1 MNLLVVES
9 KATMSHHNFQLDKL
23 SRFSTRLEELCS
35 MFQSNQHDDASPELA
50 DEIAA
55 TAGEIM
61 LLLADHGEDELV
73 CVTLEAARR
82 LREVARTLR
91 PRREQLVAV
100 GAALTSDVALIIHA
114 EKRVA

>member
-1 MNLLVVES
+1 MIES
-9 KATMSHHNFQLDKL
+9 ISTMTQHHFHLDKL
-23 SRFSTRLEELCS
+23 SQLSLHLEELFDSLRDCLE
-35 MFQSNQHDDASPELA
+35 DAPPPELA

-73 CVTLEAARR
+73 RETLNDARH

-91 PRREQLVAV
+91 PRRAQLVET
-100 GAALTSDVALIIHA
+100 GAALTSDVARIIRE
-114 EKRVA
+114 EKRAA